1 MSSTRSSIQKPI
13 LIIEISPFM
22 ESNLKW
28 LPILRIFPNCGLISK
43 AFLRL
48 NRSSLRIMPL
58 STAALTHTLEKY
70 GIAAPHFNVIDTVKT
85 SRQFYDFQDNKLDT
99 LCQNLDI
106 DLAHHH
112 NALDDSQACARI
124 LLSQLRNFGSD
135 TLKSFIYKYP
145 RKR

>member
-1 MSSTRSSIQKPI
+1 MNFVAFDFETANAKRNSACSLALTVVQNNQIVDELYSLII

-58 STAALTHTLEKY
+58 STAA
-70 GIAAPHFNVIDTVKT
+70 
-85 SRQFYDFQDNKLDT
+85 
-99 LCQNLDI
+99 C
-106 DLAHHH
+106 
-112 NALDDSQACARI
+112 
-124 LLSQLRNFGSD
+124 
-135 TLKSFIYKYP
+135 
-145 RKR
+145 